1 MFRRNNSASDDKLP
15 GTRTSASSSKGRNK
29 DDHCSLSNALSKVWS
44 SFYPCSAVVFGIRK
58 QIQAQHGMSDIQK
71 KLEELKKKQ
80 SKLQNRDIELKSK
93 LDAVEKKN
101 KERAKTDEERR
112 TAELDFLKYQE
123 NHLSQFLTT
132 LQEGS
137 GAK

>member
-1 MFRRNNSASDDKLP
+1 MERN
-15 GTRTSASSSKGRNK
+15 
-29 DDHCSLSNALSKVWS
+29 
-44 SFYPCSAVVFGIRK
+44 SAVVFGVRK

-71 KLEELKKKQ
+71 KLEELKKKKA
-80 SKLQNRDIELKSK
+80 KLENREIELKSK
-93 LDAVEKKN
+93 QEAIEKKN
-101 KERAKTDEERR
+101 KEKAKVDEERR

-123 NHLSQFLTT
+123 NHLSQFLSN